1 VAKGYLVTTYRSI
14 SNLDLLA
21 EYARLAGPASEAEG
35 GRFLVRGTPSK
46 SYESG
51 ISLRTIVIEF
61 DSVERAVA
69 AFESDG
75 YQAARK
81 ALGNGAERDI
91 RIVEGV

>member
-14 SNLDLLA
+14 TNLDHLV
-21 EYARLAGPASEAEG
+21 EYARLAGPAMETEG

-51 ISLRTIVIEF
+51 INLRTIVIEF

-75 YQAARK
+75 YQTARR